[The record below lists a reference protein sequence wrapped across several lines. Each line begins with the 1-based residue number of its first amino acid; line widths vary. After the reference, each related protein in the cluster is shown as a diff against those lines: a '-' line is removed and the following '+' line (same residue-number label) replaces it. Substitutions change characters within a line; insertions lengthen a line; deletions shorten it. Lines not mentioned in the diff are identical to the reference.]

1 MSALYAISPID
12 GRYAAKVNALRGV
25 IYTRKD
31 SGERCTGMIAQEVQA
46 VLPEAVTE
54 GSDENKTLSVAY
66 GNTVGLLVEA
76 IKELAA
82 KVEILESRV
91 GV

>member
-1 MSALYAISPID
+1 
-12 GRYAAKVNALRGV
+12 
-25 IYTRKD
+25 
-31 SGERCTGMIAQEVQA
+31 MITQEVQA

-76 IKELAA
+76 IKELSA
-82 KVEILESRV
+82 KVSALEARV
-91 GV
+91 TG